1 MTRINSK
8 VVKLTSFVTSVLFAL
23 GVSLPAL
30 LMAVPAS
37 AAQLTSGAT
46 SIEMSS
52 STPSQTGVSYK
63 VTFTP
68 QTSEAS
74 GVVYVDFCSNS
85 PLDGDTCNDAYTGVP
100 NVSSVAGPATTT
112 AVTAGDSQVHT
123 IKLTGQ
129 TLTSGT
135 PFTATFTGIVNPTT
149 AGSFYA
155 RIYTGASGYTYTPA
169 ATNGGTPTSTGYADY
184 GGVAMSTASVVSIT
198 ARVMPTLTFCVS
210 SGTGANGATNPIT
223 SNCGGTVAPNI
234 TIGHGSQDVLSSSQV
249 DTYSVFSQ
257 LSTNATAGA
266 VIRADINNS
275 GTNTCGGLLLTGAA
289 ACSAGNYIP
298 PVNNGNAAGGT
309 ITAGTAAFGLSVANG
324 TGGTGTVSAFG
335 CYTSAAYCMDTTANT
350 GVTSTF
356 GSEVASSTGPVNNV
370 NNQYTFGATVSNTTP
385 AGIYTANMS
394 LIATGTF

>member
-1 MTRINSK
+1 MKRTNNK
-8 VVKLTSFVTSVLFAL
+8 LVKLATSSIAGLFAL
-23 GVSLPAL
+23 GVTLPAL

-37 AAQLTSGAT
+37 ATPLPGGTS

-52 STPSQTGVSYK
+52 SAPSQTGVSYK

-68 QTSEAS
+68 ATTEAS
-74 GVVYVDFCSNS
+74 GVVIVDFCSNS

-100 NVSSVAGPATTT
+100 NVTSVAGPATTA

-123 IKLTGQ
+123 VKITGQ

-135 PFTATFTGIVNPTT
+135 PYTATLTGITNPTT
-149 AGSFYA
+149 ATTFYA
-155 RIYTGASGYTYTPA
+155 RIYTGATGYTYTPA
-169 ATNGGTPTSTGYADY
+169 ATNGGTPTATGYADY
-184 GGVAMSTASVVSIT
+184 GGLALATNSVVQIT

-210 SGTGANGATNPIT
+210 SGTGALGATNPIT
-223 SNCGGTVAPNI
+223 SDCAGTVAPNI
-234 TIGHGSQDVLSSSQV
+234 TIGHGTQDVLSSGQV

-275 GTNTCGGLLLTGAA
+275 GTNTCGGLLLTGVT

-298 PVNNGNAAGGT
+298 PVNAGNAAGGT

-324 TGGTGTVSAFG
+324 SGGTGTVNAFG
-335 CYTSAAYCMDTTANT
+335 CYSSAAYCMDTTANT

-356 GSEVASSTGPVNNV
+356 GSEVANCTGPVNNV
-370 NNQYTFGATVSNTTP
+370 NNEYTFGATVSNTTP

>member
-1 MTRINSK
+1 MKQVANYFKRLPHL
-8 VVKLTSFVTSVLFAL
+8 VAAL
-23 GVSLPAL
+23 GLAVGVTAPSLAIFAP
-30 LMAVPAS
+30 VS

-68 QTSEAS
+68 QTTEAS

-85 PLDGDTCNDAYTGVP
+85 PLDGDICNDAYTGVP
-100 NVSSVAGPATTT
+100 NVTSVAGPATTS
-112 AVTAGDSQVHT
+112 AVTAGDGQVHT

-135 PFTATFTGIVNPTT
+135 AFSATFTGITNPTT
-149 AGSFYA
+149 AGTFYA
-155 RIYTGASGYTYTPA
+155 RVYTGATGYTYTPA

-184 GGVAMSTASVVSIT
+184 GGVAMSTASVVSVT

-223 SNCGGTVAPNI
+223 ANCGGTVAPNI
-234 TIGHGSQDVLSSSQV
+234 TIGHGAQNVLSSSQI

-266 VIRADINNS
+266 IIRADINNS

-298 PVNNGNAAGGT
+298 PVNSGSASGGT
-309 ITAGTAAFGLSVANG
+309 ISAGTAAFGLSVANG

-335 CYTSAAYCMDTTANT
+335 CYASAAYCMDTTAST
-350 GVTSTF
+350 GVASTF
-356 GSEVASSTGPVNNV
+356 GSEVASSTGPVSNV
-370 NNQYTFGATVSNTTP
+370 NNQYTFGATASNTTP